1 MYLRFKW
8 HFAGL
13 YRKSRCPSLSITEDK
28 YASKRKEL
36 ETLQRSRI
44 NNISDRVHPNCVI
57 CSPANLRGLQLEF
70 NLGADG
76 SITATFTCD
85 KALEG
90 YPGVVHGGIVSSI
103 LDGAMGHCMFSRG
116 QAVVTVELTTRF
128 RHPVVTN
135 QQATVFAHITRLSH
149 PLCLLEA
156 EIVQDGK
163 VKATAKGKFF
173 NQREK
178 SIPHGLTYTLCQT
191 SNRH

>member
-1 MYLRFKW
+1 M
-8 HFAGL
+8 
-13 YRKSRCPSLSITEDK
+13 SDK
-28 YASKRKEL
+28 
-36 ETLQRSRI
+36 
-44 NNISDRVHPNCVI
+44 VHPNCVV
-57 CSPANLRGLQLEF
+57 CSPANLKGLQLEF
-70 NLGADG
+70 VPGEDG
-76 SITATFTCD
+76 SISATFTCD

-116 QAVVTVELTTRF
+116 HVAVTAELTTRF

-135 QQATVFAHITRLSH
+135 QQAVVSAHVTRFSH

-163 VKATAKGKFF
+163 VRATAKGKFF
-173 NQREK
+173 NQGEK
-178 SIPHGLTYTLCQT
+178 SISHELPYTLCQT

>member
-1 MYLRFKW
+1 M
-8 HFAGL
+8 
-13 YRKSRCPSLSITEDK
+13 
-28 YASKRKEL
+28 
-36 ETLQRSRI
+36 QRSSI
-44 NNISDRVHPNCVI
+44 NNISDRVHPNCVV

-70 NLGADG
+70 VPGADG

-116 QAVVTVELTTRF
+116 RAAVTVELTTRF

-135 QQATVFAHITRLSH
+135 QQAIVSAHVTRFSH

-173 NQREK
+173 HQGEK
-178 SIPHGLTYTLCQT
+178 SVSHGISYTLCQILCG
-191 SNRH
+191 R